1 MNGGSKK
8 KILLVV
14 ALPPPYHGVTVAN
27 DILINSEIIKGE
39 YDFSVVRFNRDI
51 LRLGGDFSIKTLMDD
66 LEVVLKV
73 MGVILMKKPRLTY
86 FCIAQTRWG
95 LWRECVLVWLVRL
108 MGSKCLVQLRG
119 GNFRNILEHQI
130 PHPLEKKVIKRTLQ
144 WLNGVIVLDS
154 SLAWNFLGLVP
165 SERIHVLANGIPQS
179 CIPPARIDAAMR
191 ERKESR
197 KLRVTYLS
205 NLLPGKGYLTFLE
218 TAGLLKQRSQAENF
232 IFNLAGAAPGL
243 AVAQEVE
250 EFIRRHDLQDSLRV
264 IGKVLDAEKWD
275 LLLNSDVFVFPPY
288 LPEGQPWCIIEAMAA
303 GLPVISTNKGCIP
316 SMVKEGLNGYIVAEN
331 NAAAIAEKLV
341 LLQQNPELR
350 LAMSQ
355 ASRERYC
362 YHYTGERFVQG
373 FADILSKVMAED

>member
-1 MNGGSKK
+1 M
-8 KILLVV
+8 
-14 ALPPPYHGVTVAN
+14 AN
-27 DILINSEIIKGE
+27 DILINSEIMKRG
-39 YDFSVVRFNRDI
+39 YDFSVVPLNREV
-51 LRLGGDFSIKTLMDD
+51 LRLGGDFAVKTLLGD
-66 LEVVLKV
+66 LQVVGKV
-73 MGVILMKKPRLTY
+73 IGVILLKKPRLTY

-95 LWRECVLVWLVRL
+95 LWRECVLIWLARF
-108 MGSKCLVQLRG
+108 MGTKCLVQLRG

-130 PHPLEKKVIKRTLQ
+130 PHPWEKKVIKRTLQ

-165 SERIHVLANGIPQS
+165 PERIHVLANGIPQS
-179 CIPPARIDAAMR
+179 CIPPGRVDVAMG
-191 ERKESR
+191 ERQESR

-218 TAGLLKQRSQAENF
+218 AAGVLQQRSQAQNF
-232 IFNLAGAAPGL
+232 VFNLAGAAPGPS
-243 AVAQEVE
+243 VVQEVE
-250 EFIRRHDLQDSLRV
+250 EFVRHHDLQDSVRV
-264 IGKVLDAEKWD
+264 VGKVLDGEKWD

-288 LPEGQPWCIIEAMAA
+288 LPEGQPWSIIEAMAA

-331 NAAAIAEKLV
+331 QATAIAEKLV

-350 LAMSQ
+350 LAMSR

-362 YHYTGERFVQG
+362 SHYTGERFVQG
-373 FADILSKVMAED
+373 FADILAKVMAEG

>member
-1 MNGGSKK
+1 MNAGSKQK
-8 KILLVV
+8 VLLVV

-27 DILINSEIIKGE
+27 DILINSEIMKRG
-39 YDFSVVRFNRDI
+39 YDFSVVPLNRDV
-51 LRLGGDFSIKTLMDD
+51 LRLGGDFAVKTLLGD
-66 LEVVLKV
+66 LKVVLKV
-73 MGVILMKKPRLTY
+73 IGVTLMKKPRLTF

-95 LWRECVLVWLVRL
+95 LWRECALVWLARC
-108 MGSKCLVQLRG
+108 MGAKCLVQLRG

-130 PHPLEKKVIKRTLQ
+130 PHAVEKKVIKRTLQ

-154 SLAWNFLGLVP
+154 SLAWNFLGLVSP
-165 SERIHVLANGIPQS
+165 ERIHVLANGIPQS
-179 CIPPARIDAAMR
+179 CIPPGRVDAAMR

-218 TAGLLKQRSQAENF
+218 TAGILKQRSLAENF
-232 IFNLAGAAPGL
+232 VFNLAGAAPGPT
-243 AVAQEVE
+243 VAQEVE
-250 EFIRRHDLQDSLRV
+250 EFVRRHDLQDSVRV
-264 IGKVLDAEKWD
+264 VGKVLDGEKWD

-288 LPEGQPWCIIEAMAA
+288 LPEGQPWSIIEAMAA

-331 NAAAIAEKLV
+331 QAAAIAEKLV

-350 LAMSQ
+350 LAMSR

-362 YHYTGERFVQG
+362 SHYTGERFVQG
-373 FADILSKVMAED
+373 FADILSKVMAEG